1 MPYKITQGIKE
12 DGSLDEMTPKL
23 WRRTRFYY
31 MEFCYRAGYI
41 ISQNIENL
49 SKGVNLKET
58 ERAVVYSEHQRQK
71 MIKLSLMRRLDE
83 RINRPGVSDKTF
95 YCIFGICFAT
105 LVAGIAVCV
114 SHMQDDD

>member
-1 MPYKITQGIKE
+1 
-12 DGSLDEMTPKL
+12 
-23 WRRTRFYY
+23 
-31 MEFCYRAGYI
+31 
-41 ISQNIENL
+41 
-49 SKGVNLKET
+49 
-58 ERAVVYSEHQRQK
+58 
-71 MIKLSLMRRLDE
+71 MRRLDE